1 MKKTFFYVSILIFSC
16 GALVLHGCKSD
27 DDNEYVPLNIT
38 ANADSGEV
46 FQNAVLEIA
55 VLQNDTNVPEEGEL
69 ILTTPLKGSVILNTN
84 GTPTEILDDFVI
96 YTPNETATGEDTF
109 QYTVCDASGQ
119 SCATGTVTI
128 NVLPISPVNF
138 DPALVPY
145 PKLSDYNFFEG
156 DLANQEPVYGV
167 LPYEPIST
175 LFTDYAHK
183 KRFVWMPNGVKA
195 SYNGDGNILAFP
207 NSTVLIKTF
216 YYDNVLPSNTTK
228 IIETR
233 LLIKKQDEW
242 IYADYIWDEEQQEAL
257 LNTTGFGFNI
267 DIEWLQNGE
276 TKSTIYRI
284 PSIEECFLC
293 HKRNYKEKLPIGPKP
308 QNLNSNYPYTEG
320 TKNQLQKWI
329 EMGYL
334 ESVPSTINTVVNWED
349 ISNPLD
355 LRVRS
360 YLDIN
365 CAHCHTDGGHCGEVA
380 LRLAFNESANF
391 ENLGLCAVPQTPI
404 VGLDNTTIMVPGDA
418 ENSIIYYRVN
428 STEEEFRMPLSGRTL
443 VHEEFT
449 QIFKEF
455 INSLTNTCD

>member
-1 MKKTFFYVSILIFSC
+1 S
-16 GALVLHGCKSD
+16 
-27 DDNEYVPLNIT
+27 
-38 ANADSGEV
+38 
-46 FQNAVLEIA
+46 
-55 VLQNDTNVPEEGEL
+55 
-69 ILTTPLKGSVILNTN
+69 
-84 GTPTEILDDFVI
+84 
-96 YTPNETATGEDTF
+96 
-109 QYTVCDASGQ
+109 
-119 SCATGTVTI
+119 
-128 NVLPISPVNF
+128 
-138 DPALVPY
+138 VPY
-145 PKLSDYNFFEG
+145 PTLSEYNFFEG
-156 DLANQEPVYGV
+156 DLANHEPVYGV

-183 KRFVWMPNGVKA
+183 KRFVWMPYGVKA
-195 SYNGDGNILAFP
+195 SYNGDGNILEFP

-257 LNTTGFGFNI
+257 LNKTGFGFNV

-308 QNLNSNYPYTEG
+308 QNLNSNYTYPEG
-320 TKNQLQKWI
+320 IKNQLQKWI

-334 ESVPSTINTVVNWED
+334 DSVPSTITTVVDWED
-349 ISNPLD
+349 TSNPLD

-365 CAHCHTDGGHCGEVA
+365 CAHCHVEGGHCA
-380 LRLAFNESANF
+380 ARDIRLAFNESSDL
-391 ENLGLCAVPQTPI
+391 ENLGVCVTPESPI

-418 ENSIIYYRVN
+418 ENSIFYYRVN
-428 STEEEFRMPLSGRTL
+428 TTEEELRMPMAGRTL
-443 VHEEFT
+443 IHEEFAE
-449 QIFKEF
+449 ILKEY
-455 INSLTNTCD
+455 INSLTITCD